1 MRSFVMSMLLA
12 GAWPAQAAEVQELAY
27 QLPVRAEAP
36 CIAVTD
42 SHLRATLLIP
52 RAALE
57 GLAGAGG
64 EVADQAQA
72 VLARYA
78 DDAPVGA
85 QGCVAVS
92 AGFPG
97 GLAFNALLDGG
108 GTALHYQGRPL
119 ASVVLRQ
126 RNADWSNYDVLRPVA
141 AGHDLLWQHVSIGS
155 HDGPAR

>member
-1 MRSFVMSMLLA
+1 MTLLLA
-12 GAWPAQAAEVQELAY
+12 CAWPALAAEAQHFQY
-27 QLPVRAEAP
+27 QLPVQAEAP

-57 GLAGAGG
+57 SLAGAGG

-72 VLARYA
+72 VLAQHAA
-78 DDAPVGA
+78 DASVGA
-85 QGCVAVS
+85 QGCVAVP

-97 GLAFNALLDGG
+97 GLAFNALLEEG

-119 ASVVLRQ
+119 KRVALHQ
-126 RNADWSNYDVLRPVA
+126 RGTDWSNYDVLHPVA
-141 AGHDLLWQHVSIGS
+141 GGEDLLWQHVSIRS